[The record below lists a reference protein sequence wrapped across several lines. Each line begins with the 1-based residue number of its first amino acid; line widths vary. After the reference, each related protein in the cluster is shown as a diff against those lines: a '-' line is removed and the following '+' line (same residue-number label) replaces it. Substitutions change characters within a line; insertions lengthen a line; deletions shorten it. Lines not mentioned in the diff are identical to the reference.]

1 MFQTLFYYELN
12 KNIYIKNINVF
23 TDSQKRQEQ
32 LSPEKVIQ

>member
-23 TDSQKRQEQ
+23 TDSQKKTRA
-32 LSPEKVIQ
+32 IIT